1 MFYGITI
8 PKLIFV
14 SVAMFFAG
22 FVDSIAGGGGLIS
35 LPAYL
40 LSGLPTTTAFACN
53 KTSACLGTAVATY
66 KYFKNGKINFAVAF
80 ISSVFGIIGAYI
92 AAKILLSL
100 DSVFLQKMIVC
111 VIPFVALFLIFKK
124 DFGSENNFVSVPKAK
139 VWITSILFGFML
151 GLYDGLIGPG
161 TGTFAMMFF
170 ALVLKF
176 DLKTASGN
184 ARFFNLCAAIGS
196 IAYYLISDV
205 IVWPIVAITAAS
217 DILGNYIGSS
227 MALKKNT
234 SFIRTVMLIV
244 IGILLIKL
252 GYDTFLA

>member
-8 PKLIFV
+8 SKLIFV
-14 SVAMFFAG
+14 SLAMFLAG
-22 FVDSIAGGGGLIS
+22 FIDSIAGGGGLIS

-40 LSGLPTTTAFACN
+40 LSGLPATAAFACN

-66 KYFKNGKINFAVAF
+66 KYFKGGKINIPVAI
-80 ISSVFGIIGAYI
+80 ISSVFGIIGAYY

-100 DSVFLQKMIVC
+100 NPIFLQKMIVC
-111 VIPFVALFLIFKK
+111 VIPFVALFLILKK
-124 DFGSENNFVSVPKAK
+124 DFGSENNFASVPKSK
-139 VWITSILFGFML
+139 VWITSILFGFIL

-184 ARFFNLCAAIGS
+184 ARLFNLCAAIGS
-196 IAYYLISDV
+196 IIYYLTSNV
-205 IVWPIVAITAAS
+205 IIWPIVIITAFA

-227 MALKKNT
+227 LALKKNA
-234 SFIRTVMLIV
+234 SFIRIVMIV
-244 IGILLIKL
+244 VVSILLIKL
-252 GYDTFLA
+252 GYDTFIV